1 MSLPPLA
8 PAGSELK
15 RRMQKVE
22 QEMRPGGREN
32 WQIKIIE
39 TAGKPLEKVLVRTDP
54 FNGNSCSD
62 KSCLPNR
69 NKNKRISCR
78 RNSVGYRIPC
88 KICLRDGR
96 QKCVVYVGETGENM
110 HVRMKSHL
118 TKFYSKKQEIRDSS
132 AFRKHLHNS
141 HGGVGEG
148 EKFEDLFEVEIIK
161 AYSKPMT
168 RQTEEGT
175 FMININGELLNSKT
189 EWHQPKI
196 IRTTIHTGGAELAGG
211 MILSLPSSLP
221 PFPLAGVPGTQRN
234 GNRANP
240 GPLDGASGTPGVAD
254 QTLRRSSRNTGR

>member
-1 MSLPPLA
+1 
-8 PAGSELK
+8 
-15 RRMQKVE
+15 
-22 QEMRPGGREN
+22 
-32 WQIKIIE
+32 
-39 TAGKPLEKVLVRTDP
+39 
-54 FNGNSCSD
+54 
-62 KSCLPNR
+62 
-69 NKNKRISCR
+69 
-78 RNSVGYRIPC
+78 
-88 KICLRDGR
+88 
-96 QKCVVYVGETGENM
+96 
-110 HVRMKSHL
+110 MKSHI
-118 TKFYSKKQEIRDSS
+118 TKLYSKKQEIRDSS

-141 HGGVGEG
+141 HGGVGEE

-240 GPLDGASGTPGVAD
+240 APLDGASGTPGVAA